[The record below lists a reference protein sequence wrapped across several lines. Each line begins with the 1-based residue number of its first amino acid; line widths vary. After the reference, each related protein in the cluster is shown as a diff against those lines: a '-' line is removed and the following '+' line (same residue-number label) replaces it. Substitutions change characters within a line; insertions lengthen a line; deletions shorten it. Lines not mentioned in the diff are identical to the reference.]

1 MDFRRNKW
9 ISLQNCLNVAKFVS
23 GVDYSSQTFYQKA
36 NEKTEKIMKVLKMI
50 IVKVTIPMVLL
61 PLLLRFI
68 IATYV
73 LESEEGSQMLAA
85 RVWQVH
91 FS

>member
-50 IVKVTIPMVLL
+50 IVKVIPMVLL

>member
-1 MDFRRNKW
+1 
-9 ISLQNCLNVAKFVS
+9 
-23 GVDYSSQTFYQKA
+23 
-36 NEKTEKIMKVLKMI
+36 MKVLKMI